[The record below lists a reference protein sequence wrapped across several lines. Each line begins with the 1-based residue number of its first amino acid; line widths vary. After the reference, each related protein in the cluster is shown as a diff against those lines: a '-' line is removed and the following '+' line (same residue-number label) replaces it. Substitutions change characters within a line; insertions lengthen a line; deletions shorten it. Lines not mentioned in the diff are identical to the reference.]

1 LSRRAISVAA
11 WVVGGLAIVITVAS
25 IVVWAVTD
33 APIEVLSFPD
43 PGLAL
48 SFPLVGALIASRRP
62 ENSVG
67 WVMLAISVGTSLSV
81 ASGTYAYAAHVTW
94 PALPGEEWAGWLQ
107 NWVWVIGFVL
117 IANVLL
123 VVFPDGEV
131 PARRWRVVVAIS
143 LANLGLIAISSA
155 MHPTIEFPFD
165 SPPIP
170 SPFPVTLPTAVSED
184 VQMAGFLF
192 GLVLMLVCVVGLVR
206 RFRRSSGV
214 LRLQLSWFTYG
225 YVVGLVV
232 LFGTVVIGGSGSEA
246 RLGLTAFDAFAGA
259 LALGSIAVGVGIA
272 VLRYRL
278 YEIGRLVNR
287 TIVYALLTTV
297 LVALYAVLVV
307 GIGTALGRTSSPLL
321 IAGATLV
328 VAGAAGPLRRRI
340 QALIDRRFYRRR
352 YDAER
357 TLAAFGARLRDE
369 VDLEELRA
377 LLQRAA
383 DETVQPATVAV
394 WIRGGRS

>member
-1 LSRRAISVAA
+1 MSRRWVSVAA
-11 WVVGGLAIVITVAS
+11 WVVGGLAIAITIGS

-33 APIEVLSFPD
+33 APLDSLSFPD

-48 SFPLVGALIASRRP
+48 AFPLVGALIASRRP

-67 WVMLAISVGTSLSV
+67 WVMLTTGAGAALSV

-94 PALPGEEWAGWLQ
+94 PGLPGEAWAGWLQ
-107 NWVWVIGFVL
+107 NWAWSIPFVL

-131 PARRWRVVVAIS
+131 RERRWRVLVVIS
-143 LANLGLIAISSA
+143 LANLGVILMGTAL
-155 MHPTIEFPFD
+155 HPTVESGIGGTSVPT
-165 SPPIP
+165 
-170 SPFPVTLPTAVSED
+170 PFPLTLPLAVAEGLEM
-184 VQMAGFLF
+184 VGFLF
-192 GLVLMLVCVVGLVR
+192 GLVLMIVCVAGLVR

-225 YVVGLVV
+225 YVVAAVV
-232 LFGTVVIGGSGSEA
+232 VIGTVVVGGTGSEA
-246 RLGLTAFDAFAGA
+246 RLGLEFVDAILGA
-259 LALGSIAVGVGIA
+259 LALASIAVGVGIA

-278 YEIGRLVNR
+278 YDIGRLVNR
-287 TIVYALLTTV
+287 TIVYALVTTV

-307 GIGTALGRTSSPLL
+307 GIGTALGRTSSPVL

-328 VAGAAGPLRRRI
+328 VAAAAGPLRRRI

-357 TLAAFGARLRDE
+357 TLAEFGARLRDQ
-369 VDLEELRA
+369 VDPEELRA
-377 LLQRAA
+377 LLRRAA
-383 DETVQPATVAV
+383 DETVQPASVAV
-394 WIRGGRS
+394 WIRGANS